1 MYLVIHIM
9 ILIMDN
15 KFLIFFNDIFYGMD
29 GVCSRLSS
37 MLTIRKQKLNC
48 SIAITETTL
57 LGT

>member
-15 KFLIFFNDIFYGMD
+15 KFLIFNDIFYGMD